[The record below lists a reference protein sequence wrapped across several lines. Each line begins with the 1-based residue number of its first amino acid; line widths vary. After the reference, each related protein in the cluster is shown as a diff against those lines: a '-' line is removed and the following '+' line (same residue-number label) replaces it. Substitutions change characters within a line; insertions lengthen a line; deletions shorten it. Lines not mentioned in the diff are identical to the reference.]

1 MSKKATFQHILI
13 AFDGSTHSQ
22 KALDVAI
29 GLTRALGFRLSL
41 GSVEEHL
48 PRFPAD
54 MGEVDEE
61 KERQDEI
68 FQKLQREAYEKVV
81 LSGLDLHRND
91 ILMGD
96 AAKSIIEYAKSIK
109 CDLIIIGHSGRSG
122 AWGRFLDSTA
132 EKVSRNAHCT
142 VMIVR

>member
-1 MSKKATFQHILI
+1 MFQHILV
-13 AFDGSTHSQ
+13 AFDGSTSSW
-22 KALDVAI
+22 KALDVAT
-29 GLTRALGFRLSL
+29 GLAKVLVAKLSL
-41 GSVEEHL
+41 VSVEERL
-48 PRFPAD
+48 PLFPAD

-81 LSGLDLHRND
+81 LSGLDLYRND
-91 ILMGD
+91 VLMGHVSKSIID
-96 AAKSIIEYAKSIK
+96 HAKSIQ
-109 CDLIIIGHSGRSG
+109 CDLIIMGHSGRSG
-122 AWGRFLDSTA
+122 VWANVLGSTA

>member
-1 MSKKATFQHILI
+1 MFQHVLV
-13 AFDGSTHSQ
+13 AFDGSTQSQ
-22 KALDVAI
+22 KALEVAI
-29 GLTRALGFRLSL
+29 GLAKGLSAQLSL
-41 GSVEEHL
+41 VSVQEHL
-48 PRFPAD
+48 PLFPAD

-91 ILMGD
+91 VLMGHV
-96 AAKSIIEYAKSIK
+96 AKSIINHAKSIQ
-109 CDLIIIGHSGRSG
+109 CDLIVMGHSGRSG
-122 AWGRFLDSTA
+122 AWGSFLGSTA